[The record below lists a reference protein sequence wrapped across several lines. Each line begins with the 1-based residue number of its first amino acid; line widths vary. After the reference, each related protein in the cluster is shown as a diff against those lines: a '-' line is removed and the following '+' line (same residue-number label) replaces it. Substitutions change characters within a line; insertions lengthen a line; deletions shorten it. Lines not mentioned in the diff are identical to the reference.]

1 MTVLAA
7 KTTNSEDDRSWLKSR
22 RSIIQSLTLGAIPLI
37 GAQSLPSVAN
47 ALVSSSGNL
56 ISPESSTMENGLLE
70 IRVLENLMSPPPYGM
85 EAGDIYYP
93 R

>member
-1 MTVLAA
+1 LAS
-7 KTTNSEDDRSWLKSR
+7 KTTNNEDDSSWLKSR
-22 RSIIQSLTLGAIPLI
+22 RSIIQSLTLSTLPLI
-37 GAQSLPSVAN
+37 GAQSSSSSSVAN
-47 ALVSSSGNL
+47 AASINGNL

-85 EAGDIYYP
+85 ESGDIYYP